1 MRHCGIFKGQY
12 ELPFCAFSVVNQ
24 PVGDPGEAGGSP
36 PLFLDE
42 TEVQRVEK
50 IIFKDRPAL
59 SKGIDD
65 RPPLSQD
72 RDPALLAVY
81 LQP

>member
-1 MRHCGIFKGQY
+1 MSY
-12 ELPFCAFSVVNQ
+12 PFWAFAVVNQ
-24 PVGDPGEAGGSP
+24 PVADPGEAGGSP

-50 IIFKDRPAL
+50 IIFGDRPAL
-59 SKGIDD
+59 SKGMDD
-65 RPPLSQD
+65 RPLLSQD